1 LLISNKI
8 KYSFLKSSYS
18 KDLKMAYSRIVNVE
32 YRSEQDMEL
41 FLSKWNSWMPHH
53 MPDATSRTMVK
64 TGPSSSLLMAV
75 YSSSQVAEHA
85 REAVEVFFDENRE
98 HMLDVIAF
106 HGEVIKFD

>member
-8 KYSFLKSSYS
+8 KYSFLKSSQS

-75 YSSSQVAEHA
+75 YSSSQVAENA

-98 HMLDVIAF
+98 HMLML
-106 HGEVIKFD
+106 